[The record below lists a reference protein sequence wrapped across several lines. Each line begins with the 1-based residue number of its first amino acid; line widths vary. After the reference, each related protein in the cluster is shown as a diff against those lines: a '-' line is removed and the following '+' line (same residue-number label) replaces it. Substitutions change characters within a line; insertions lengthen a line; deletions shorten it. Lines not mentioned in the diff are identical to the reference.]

1 MENKNPYGKYQP
13 RNSFYNNSNN
23 LRKEY
28 IKSDLRKFLPPL
40 FELKENKEEIEYEIK
55 EQEGTIGFFL
65 NELQPERIEII
76 DDFYETFIII
86 PENIDSSAY
95 NGDEIVLFGDKSL
108 RSYIIRL
115 SDRELIG
122 IDGYKLLPFERNS
135 VEVNGYKIFRIGYG
149 I

>member
-13 RNSFYNNSNN
+13 RNPFYNNSNN

-55 EQEGTIGFFL
+55 EQEGTVGFFL
-65 NELQPERIEII
+65 NELQPEKIEII

-86 PENIDSSAY
+86 PENIDFSAY
-95 NGDEIVLFGDKSL
+95 NGDEIVLFGDNSL

-122 IDGYKLLPFERNS
+122 IDGYKLYPPERES
-135 VEVNGYKIFRIGYG
+135 IEINGYKIFRIGHG

>member
-1 MENKNPYGKYQP
+1 MEYGNPYGKFQP
-13 RNSFYNNSNN
+13 KNSFYNNSNS

-28 IKSDLRKFLPPL
+28 IKNDLRKFLPPL

-55 EQEGTIGFFL
+55 EQEGTVGFFL

-86 PENIDSSAY
+86 PENIDVSAY
-95 NGDEIVLFGDKSL
+95 NGDEIELFGDKSF

-122 IDGYKLLPFERNS
+122 IDGYKLYPPEREAI
-135 VEVNGYKIFRIGYG
+135 EVNGYKIFRIGHG